1 MKQSPSLNKA
11 LIDDYNERIVKTN
24 KAIEEVNERLNA
36 TTDKNKIESYHIIL
50 NEQQDILSETK
61 ERLASLKD
69 YIENSKKVWQ

>member
-1 MKQSPSLNKA
+1 MRQSPSLNNA
-11 LIDDYNERIVKTN
+11 LIEEYRARIDRTN
-24 KAIEEVNERLNA
+24 KAIQEVNERLNA

-69 YIENSKKVWQ
+69 YIEHSKKG